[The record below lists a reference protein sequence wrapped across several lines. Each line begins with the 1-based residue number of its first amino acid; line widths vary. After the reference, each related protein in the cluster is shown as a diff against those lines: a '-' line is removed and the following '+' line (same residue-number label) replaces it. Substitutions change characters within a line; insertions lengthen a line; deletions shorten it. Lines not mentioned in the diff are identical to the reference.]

1 MILNRLIFKILI
13 LSSLCITSAQYTR
26 AVISSGL
33 IDKHDEH
40 HSRPLCLTSDFNDQY
55 YIDRLDRI
63 RTENPALYQRMSI
76 PRPLYKS
83 ATVGDLQTFF
93 VNIDDGNGGSNE
105 VELTAELLAKG
116 QHNAIWADTS
126 EIGTAITLSDAQIYL
141 KALEENTPGASRDS
155 TKGIYDLLLEYFGSP
170 PNKDGDGIV
179 DYLFADLPSGVG
191 GYFSP
196 NDQTDGLGS
205 NKRDMLY
212 IDINMSQNY
221 TFSVIA
227 HELQH
232 LVHASYTR
240 KDLKINEGLSEM
252 AIIICGYGQYGVS
265 FSRYLSR
272 TGEIGWEWNGDGV
285 DYDMGALFTLYYVE
299 QLGDESIKVFLNI
312 NQSGWLGFQQ
322 LLAHYNTGLT
332 TKDWFMNWFIANYL
346 NDKSINPAYGYD
358 YEVGNAKPSAWHVT
372 GQVESELKTVKE
384 RDVNYIYYSSSADS
398 LPITFTSSG
407 GLTPLYKSI
416 EFTDSDITINDLS
429 DNEEYL
435 VYNDTSITNSVVFI
449 VANNDDYFTSDINYK
464 YVSNGKNTGG
474 WTASKLLTYDDGEVD
489 AFEYSGGS
497 FGYLGSGNNSAGQGW
512 GVDFDPIVGE
522 NQLIGFS
529 ANLGFAQDFGGST
542 VPQTADK
549 DFDIH
554 IWKKTD
560 DNGSVIDLLP
570 PIRFDGKENGVSGI
584 GDINIDLN
592 NYKDDLTNLGEI
604 VVGIVDDDTIGT
616 YFGLNNNGT
625 GENHTYAYNYNGS
638 GKIATM
644 ANFNVGG
651 TSLDGWNFMFRTT
664 WLLKNSTIPKLHAGF
679 MQHSIFTDELKI
691 YIIGNSIVDTENTTV
706 IINNAGNRQVVSSS
720 ALASNDS
727 ILISNYRLNAS
738 GPLDISV
745 SGSYLYSAA
754 IFDTTFNYNVNYTLS
769 SKGGEITSRDGA
781 YSISIPE
788 NSLEEN
794 LYLIIGKGAFGQ
806 TAEQM
811 YLAKDS
817 KFGSIYTV
825 SPVGKELSKGLKIEF
840 LLNNI
845 DFYNVS
851 IGYWDGELWREL
863 PSYLS
868 EDGLSIVGDG
878 THLGHYTLIPRGSG
892 MPLSITEDL
901 SIPMDFAL
909 SQNYPNPFNPET
921 RIHYDLPKDSYVT
934 LTIYDILGRKLV
946 RLIDGDHSAGRF
958 NITWNGKD
966 AYGNHLG
973 SGIYF
978 YQLSTEQFSQTK
990 KMIISR

>member
-1 MILNRLIFKILI
+1 M
-13 LSSLCITSAQYTR
+13 CIISAQHTR

-33 IDKHDEH
+33 IDKHEEH
-40 HSRPLCLTSDFNDQY
+40 HDRPLCLTPIFNDQY
-55 YIDRLDRI
+55 YIDRLDKIKR
-63 RTENPALYQRMSI
+63 EDPALYQRMSI
-76 PRPLYKS
+76 PRNLYKS
-83 ATVGDLQTFF
+83 ATVGTLQKFF
-93 VNIDDGNGGSNE
+93 VNIDDGSGGSKE

-126 EIGTAITLSDAQIYL
+126 QIGSAITLPEAQLYL
-141 KALEENTPGASRDS
+141 EALEQETPAASRDS
-155 TKGIYDLLLEYFGSP
+155 TKGIYDLLLQYFGSP

-252 AIIICGYGQYGVS
+252 AIIICGYGEFGVS
-265 FSRYLSR
+265 FSRYLNSA
-272 TGEIGWEWNGDGV
+272 GDIGWEWESGEGV
-285 DYDMGALFTLYYVE
+285 HYDMGALFTLYYVE

-322 LLAHYNTGLT
+322 LLAYYNISLT
-332 TKDWFMNWFIANYL
+332 TEDWFMNWFIANYL

-358 YEVGNAKPSAWHVT
+358 YNVGKAKPSVWHVS
-372 GQVESELKTVKE
+372 GQVESDIRTVKE

-407 GLTPLYKSI
+407 ASTPLYKSI
-416 EFTDSDITINDLS
+416 EFTNSDVVVNDLL

-435 VYNDTSITNSVVFI
+435 VYNDTSTTNGVVFLI
-449 VANNDDYFTSDINYK
+449 ANNDKYFSSDISYQ

-474 WTASKLLTYDDGEVD
+474 WTATKLLTYDDGVVD
-489 AFEYSGGS
+489 VFEYDGGS
-497 FGYLGSGNNSAGQGW
+497 FGYLGSGNNSTGQGW
-512 GVDFDPIVGE
+512 AVDFDPIVGQ

-529 ANLGFAQDFGGST
+529 ANLGFAQDFSGAT
-542 VPQTADK
+542 IPQTADK

-560 DNGSVIDLLP
+560 DSGGVIDILP
-570 PIRFDGKENGVSGI
+570 PIRFDGKENGVTGI
-584 GDINIDLN
+584 GDINVDLSK
-592 NYKDDLTNLGEI
+592 YKDDLTNLSEI

-616 YFGLNNNGT
+616 YFGMNNNGT

-638 GKIATM
+638 GQIATM

-651 TSLDGWNFMFRTT
+651 APLDGWNFMFRTT
-664 WLLKNSTIPKLHAGF
+664 WLLKNTTVPKLHAGF

-691 YIIGNSIVDTENTTV
+691 YVIGNSIIDSENTTV
-706 IINNAGNRQVVSSS
+706 IINNAGNGQVVSNSV
-720 ALASNDS
+720 LASNDS
-727 ILISNYRLNAS
+727 ILVSNYRLNAS

-745 SGSYLYSAA
+745 SGTYLYGTA

-769 SKGGEITSRDGA
+769 SKGSEITSRDGA
-781 YSISIPE
+781 YSVSIPE
-788 NSLEEN
+788 NSLDEN
-794 LYLIIGKGAFGQ
+794 IFLMVGKGAFGQ
-806 TAEQM
+806 ASDEM
-811 YLAKDS
+811 LLAKDS
-817 KFGSIYTV
+817 KFGPIYTV
-825 SPVGKELSKGLKIEF
+825 SPVGKKLNKGLTVEF
-840 LLNNI
+840 SLNEI
-845 DFYNVS
+845 DYNMVS
-851 IGYWDGELWREL
+851 IGYWDGAIWREL
-863 PSYLS
+863 PSILS
-868 EDGLSIVGDG
+868 KDGLSVFSIG
-878 THLGHYTLIPRGSG
+878 THLGHYSLIPRGSG

-901 SIPMDFAL
+901 SIPTDFAL

-921 RIHYDLPKDSYVT
+921 RIHYDIPKDGYIKLVVF
-934 LTIYDILGRKLV
+934 DILGRELV
-946 RLIDGDHSAGRF
+946 TLIDGNHSAGRF
-958 NITWNGKD
+958 NIIWNGKD
-966 AYGNHLG
+966 AYGNHIG
-973 SGIYF
+973 SGVYF
-978 YQLSTEQFSQTK
+978 YQLSSEEFSQTK

>member
-1 MILNRLIFKILI
+1 MG
-13 LSSLCITSAQYTR
+13 ITSAQYTR

-33 IDKHDEH
+33 IDNHVENH
-40 HSRPLCLTSDFNDQY
+40 TRPLCLTPDFNDQY
-55 YIDRLDRI
+55 YIDQLDRI
-63 RTENPALYQRMSI
+63 RSDNPALYQRMST

-83 ATVGDLQTFF
+83 ASVGDLQTFF
-93 VNIDDGNGGSNE
+93 VNIDDGSGGSEE
-105 VELTAELLAKG
+105 VELTAELIAKG
-116 QHNAIWADTS
+116 QYNAIWADTS
-126 EIGTAITLSDAQIYL
+126 EIGTAITLAEGQVYL
-141 KALEENTPGASRDS
+141 KALEENSPGASRDS
-155 TKGIYDLLLEYFGSP
+155 TKGIYDLLLQYFGSP

-196 NDQTDGLGS
+196 NDQTDGIGS

-212 IDINMSQNY
+212 VDINMSQNY

-252 AIIICGYGQYGVS
+252 AIIICGYGDVGVS
-265 FSRYLSR
+265 FSRYLSNV
-272 TGEIGWEWNGDGV
+272 GSIGWEWGGEGV

-312 NQSGWLGFQQ
+312 NQSGWIGFQQ

-332 TKDWFMNWFIANYL
+332 TESWFMNWFIANYL
-346 NDKSINPAYGYD
+346 NDKTVNPAYGYD
-358 YEVGNAKPSAWHVT
+358 YEVGKAKPSAWHVS
-372 GQVESELKTVKE
+372 GQVDSDLRTIKE
-384 RDVNYIYYSSSADS
+384 HDVNYIYYSSSADS

-407 GLTPLYKSI
+407 SSTPIYKSI
-416 EFTDSDITINDLS
+416 EFTDADISINDLS
-429 DNEEYL
+429 DNDEYL
-435 VYNDTSITNSVVFI
+435 VYNDTTTTNSVVFI
-449 VANNDDYFTSDINYK
+449 IANNDSYYASDISYK

-474 WTASKLLTYDDGEVD
+474 WTTTKLLTYDDGEVD
-489 AFEYSGGS
+489 VFEYSGGS
-497 FGYLGSGNNSAGQGW
+497 FGYLGSGNNSAGEGW
-512 GVDFDPIVGE
+512 AVDFDPIVGE
-522 NQLIGFS
+522 NQLIGFN
-529 ANLGFAQDFGGST
+529 ATLGFAQDFSST
-542 VPQTADK
+542 NTPQTADK
-549 DFDIH
+549 DFDLH
-554 IWKKTD
+554 IWEKTD
-560 DNGSVIDLLP
+560 NSGGVIDILP

-584 GDINIDLN
+584 GDVNIDLS
-592 NYKDDLTNLGEI
+592 NYKDDLSNLGEI
-604 VVGIVDDDTIGT
+604 VVGIVEDDTIGT
-616 YFGLNNNGT
+616 YFGMNNNGT
-625 GENHTYAYNYNGS
+625 GENHTYAYNYDGS

-651 TSLDGWNFMFRTT
+651 ASLDGWNFMFRTT
-664 WLLKNSTIPKLHAGF
+664 WLLKNTTLPKLHAGF

-706 IINNAGNRQVVSSS
+706 IINNAGNGQVVSSS
-720 ALASNDS
+720 ALAGNDS
-727 ILISNYRLNAS
+727 ILISNYKLNTS

-745 SGSYLYSAA
+745 SGTYLYGTT

-769 SKGGEITSRDGA
+769 SKGGEITSRDGV
-781 YSISIPE
+781 YSVSIPK

-794 LYLIIGKGAFGQ
+794 QYLIVGMGAFGQ

-817 KFGSIYTV
+817 KFGPIYTV

-840 LLNNI
+840 LLDNV
-845 DFYNVS
+845 DYNKVS
-851 IGYWDGELWREL
+851 VGYWDGDLWREL
-863 PSYLS
+863 PTYLS
-868 EDGLSIVGDG
+868 EDALSVIANG
-878 THLGHYTLIPRGSG
+878 TYLGHYTLIPRGSG
-892 MPLSITEDL
+892 MPLSVTEDL
-901 SIPMDFAL
+901 SIPKDFAL
-909 SQNYPNPFNPET
+909 AQNYPNPFNPET
-921 RIHYDLPKDSYVT
+921 RIHYDLPKSSFVT

-946 RLIDGDHSAGRF
+946 RLIDGTHAAGRF
-958 NITWNGKD
+958 NITWDGKD